1 MTKPSVLMLTLP
13 TAVPT
18 PDVGVLKNIV
28 GFLAYPLPL
37 EAMLITPIP
46 AESVTRTAVAAAPTP
61 YDVDPTP
68 VIVEEALTIVIVG
81 VTVYPAP
88 GFVSS
93 ISLTDCDP
101 NTEVVIATAVALT
114 PPAGAVD
121 IDTVGVFE

>member
-1 MTKPSVLMLTLP
+1 MLTLP

-18 PDVGVLKNIV
+18 PDVGILKNIV

>member
-18 PDVGVLKNIV
+18 PDVGILKNIV

-88 GFVSS
+88 GSVSYTH
-93 ISLTDCDP
+93 LTLP
-101 NTEVVIATAVALT
+101 TKRIV
-114 PPAGAVD
+114 
-121 IDTVGVFE
+121 